1 MTPTNLNMLF
11 QQLIPNFAHLVGTNK
26 VTKDEFLDK
35 VKSTYSLDNPKT
47 NLFYQSVVNSTFETI
62 RLNDNR
68 DALLFNQ

>member
-11 QQLIPNFAHLVGTNK
+11 QQLIPNFAHLVDTNK
-26 VTKDEFLDK
+26 ITKEEFLNK
-35 VKSTYSLDNPKT
+35 VKSTCSLSNPQ
-47 NLFYQSVVNSTFETI
+47 NNMFYQSVINSAFETI

>member
-11 QQLIPNFAHLVGTNK
+11 QQLIPNFAHLVDTNK